1 MKNLILITQG
11 SQAISLVRTLFGL
24 GYKPNQLIVYTTK
37 DNKNICFQE
46 FLKYYNIDYSFKI
59 DMNKICKGDI
69 VISYSNMHKLD
80 INNKAI
86 FINFHPGILPNYK
99 GSLSTVYSLAN
110 GENKVG
116 GTWHYMSDKID
127 CGNIL
132 YEFIIN
138 IEDSDTAFS
147 LNHKIFDAATN
158 CLDIVLNKIKI
169 NDGGIQQTS
178 KGKFYYNKFP
188 DISNLDKNMQNRI
201 NYFPPE
207 YINGI

>member
-1 MKNLILITQG
+1 
-11 SQAISLVRTLFGL
+11 
-24 GYKPNQLIVYTTK
+24 
-37 DNKNICFQE
+37 
-46 FLKYYNIDYSFKI
+46 
-59 DMNKICKGDI
+59 
-69 VISYSNMHKLD
+69 
-80 INNKAI
+80 
-86 FINFHPGILPNYK
+86 
-99 GSLSTVYSLAN
+99 
-110 GENKVG
+110 
-116 GTWHYMSDKID
+116 MSDKID